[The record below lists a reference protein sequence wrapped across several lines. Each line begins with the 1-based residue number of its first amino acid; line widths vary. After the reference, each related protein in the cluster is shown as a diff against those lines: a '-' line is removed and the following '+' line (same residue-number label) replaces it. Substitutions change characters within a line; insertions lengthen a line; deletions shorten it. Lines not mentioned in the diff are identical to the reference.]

1 MNIKIKRI
9 LPKSFDLKRYSVI
22 LGLSLITTIMLA
34 SALIAM
40 PYTEKISSKLQYDLN
55 LKENS
60 YKARRYTVEL
70 DLTNEDPDKVEQ
82 KIVRTK
88 DIIMKRLLDYG
99 VESVSITEANDTD
112 PSDDITAEVSNE
124 GIPVETTGLQDDT
137 SGDKE
142 QKRYLDIQVDTSKD
156 IDIISQIIRSR
167 SFIRIV
173 TPKEDVD
180 FNNPD
185 DQIAQYLPDNYNDT
199 KFTRY
204 SFRNIAIKE
213 LPTSTGGTAYFGI
226 YKVNP
231 TDKGDFL
238 DLLDKYAGQRIGIE
252 IDGFVSPTLVPSQ
265 FDRGAQTNRSVNP
278 EFAPVVGQ
286 NRSEAQIAD
295 ILLNSGVIP
304 LQYSVTD
311 EVDLASSVIKPDY
324 PTALFA
330 ILAGVIATI
339 GFIGFRNRKEQEE
352 TVIFFLS
359 AIGTLS
365 VWITYLKFFYLPVDL
380 DVMIL
385 TGFILIY
392 LVKLFTYRRKGTFE
406 LEIVVLATSIMFVWL
421 TGGYTD
427 LLAKAVLEVALF
439 ALIIVNMMGYYIN
452 NIRRYLLK

>member
-339 GFIGFRNRKEQEE
+339 GFIGFRNRKR
-352 TVIFFLS
+352 
-359 AIGTLS
+359 A
-365 VWITYLKFFYLPVDL
+365 
-380 DVMIL
+380 
-385 TGFILIY
+385 
-392 LVKLFTYRRKGTFE
+392 
-406 LEIVVLATSIMFVWL
+406 
-421 TGGYTD
+421 GG
-427 LLAKAVLEVALF
+427 
-439 ALIIVNMMGYYIN
+439 NS
-452 NIRRYLLK
+452 YLLPFCDRYSKRLDHLS